1 MNTSMFI
8 KPHHKL
14 KRPAKLFLPHEKRF
28 NEILFG
34 TNSTVVIAN
43 N

>member
-1 MNTSMFI
+1 MFI

-14 KRPAKLFLPHEKRF
+14 KCPAKLFLPYEKQF

-34 TNSTVVIAN
+34 TNFTVVIAN